1 MDGRLQLLDAVHGDA
16 ICFGQPRQAVQSLLV
31 VEGRVDG
38 GLELIAGLLSTLAEI
53 LLSRANFIEHRR
65 DEAIADLARFPEAP
79 DLRRQRAPQRRERR
93 HAHDGRDHQSR
104 KQPREAENDPPAD
117 RVERHCPGSVVSWPS
132 RTVPITTDLAGT
144 SPRASNAIAPVTPS
158 KAGRSPPIRAR
169 RSRMWRRSGPASPRT
184 LANNCTM
191 SYAEAPPGSGRSPR
205 QARA

>member
-16 ICFGQPRQAVQSLLV
+16 ICFGQPRHAVQSLLV

-38 GLELIAGLLSTLAEI
+38 GLEQIAGLLSTLAEI

-104 KQPREAENDPPAD
+104 KQPREAEYDPPAD
-117 RVERHCPGSVVSWPS
+117 RVERHCPGSVMSWPS

-169 RSRMWRRSGPASPRT
+169 RSRMWRRSVPDSART

-191 SYAEAPPGSGRSPR
+191 SYAEAPR
-205 QARA
+205 